1 MPRAGLR
8 GMNSQNAW
16 PPIGFHVTYSDR
28 WLTEGLFCSL
38 NDAVLS
44 TLWEV
49 NEVSAVP
56 GHPHDK
62 IGVLLRLG
70 LRRPEFLA
78 VDHIELDVRNTPLVP
93 DLEIIGKELAVIT
106 FQEFGHEP
114 LVEQIRVHEGDLAY

>member
-1 MPRAGLR
+1 MAPFVHRHGLAHQTC
-8 GMNSQNAW
+8 STDELVEA
-16 PPIGFHVTYSDR
+16 
-28 WLTEGLFCSL
+28 LFRSF

-70 LRRPEFLA
+70 LRRPEFFA
-78 VDHIELDVRNTPLVP
+78 ADHIELDVRNTPLVP